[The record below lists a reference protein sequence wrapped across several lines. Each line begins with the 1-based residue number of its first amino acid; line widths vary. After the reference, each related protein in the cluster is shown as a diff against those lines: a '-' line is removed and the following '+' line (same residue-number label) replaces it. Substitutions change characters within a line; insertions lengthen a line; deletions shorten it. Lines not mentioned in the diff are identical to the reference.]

1 MITAAMSKASEPP
14 KVLTVT
20 LNPSVDRLVYVQQLQ
35 RHDTNR
41 ILRIEEDVGGKGVN
55 VARVLRRLGV
65 PVVATGFLGGRTGRY
80 VQRELEEME
89 SVQCEFV
96 WVPGETRTNLAIQEA
111 DGSPPTALNERGP
124 EIAPEDLD
132 TLIRIVENRSTQ
144 VQFVVLGG
152 SLPPGVPTDIYAT
165 LGEVAARR
173 GSKVVLDADGEPLV
187 QGLKASPYLIKPN
200 ENETERL
207 LGRPIDTLQDAAEAA
222 RELHKRGIPVVIV
235 SIGEKGAAVA
245 CEQGCWVAVP
255 PKVRAVS
262 TIGSGDSM
270 VAGVISVLA
279 RQGTIQEAMRWGT
292 AAGAATAMTDG
303 CDIGTYQQIEELV
316 PAVRVSPC

>member
-1 MITAAMSKASEPP
+1 MSTITIATQPP
-14 KVLTVT
+14 EVLTVT
-20 LNPSVDRLVYVQQLQ
+20 LNPSVDRLVYVQQLV

-65 PVVATGFLGGRTGRY
+65 SVAATGFLAGRTGRY
-80 VQRELEEME
+80 IQHELTEME
-89 SVQCEFV
+89 AICCEFV
-96 WVPGETRTNLAIQEA
+96 WVRGETRTNLAIQEA

-124 EIAPEDLD
+124 EVSPKALEAL
-132 TLIRIVENRSTQ
+132 LQVLEGYCGR
-144 VQFVVLGG
+144 VQFVALGG
-152 SLPPGVPTDIYAT
+152 SLPPGVPPDIYAT
-165 LGEVAARR
+165 IGQMAARH
-173 GSKVVLDADGEPLV
+173 GTKVVLDADGEPLI

-200 ENETERL
+200 ETETERL
-207 LGRPIDTLQDAAEAA
+207 LGRAVDTLQDAAQAA
-222 RELHKRGIPVVIV
+222 RELHDRGIPIVIV

-245 CEQGCWVAVP
+245 CAEGSWVAIP

-270 VAGVISVLA
+270 VAGVLSVLV
-279 RQGTIQEAMRWGT
+279 RQGTIEEAMCWGT

-303 CDIGTYQQIEELV
+303 CDIATFHQIQALLPE
-316 PAVRVSPC
+316 VRCHRC

>member
-1 MITAAMSKASEPP
+1 MSTTTREPTP
-14 KVLTVT
+14 PAVLTVT
-20 LNPSVDRLVYVQQLQ
+20 LNPSVDRLVYVQQLVQ
-35 RHDTNR
+35 HDTNR

-65 PVVATGFLGGRTGRY
+65 PVTATGFLAGRTGRY
-80 VQRELEEME
+80 IQRELTEME
-89 SVQCEFV
+89 SVHCEFV

-124 EIAPEDLD
+124 EVSPKALEAL
-132 TLIRIVENRSTQ
+132 LQVVEGYCGA
-144 VQFVVLGG
+144 VQFVALGG

-165 LGEVAARR
+165 IGQMAARR
-173 GSKVVLDADGEPLV
+173 GSKVILDADGEPLI

-207 LGRPIDTLQDAAEAA
+207 LGRTVDTLEDAAQAA
-222 RELHKRGIPVVIV
+222 RELHNRGIPIVIV
-235 SIGEKGAAVA
+235 SLGEKGAAVA
-245 CEQGCWVAVP
+245 CEEGCWIAVP
-255 PKVRAVS
+255 PRVRAVS

-270 VAGVISVLA
+270 VAGVLSVLV
-279 RQGTIQEAMRWGT
+279 RQGTIEEAMCWGT

-303 CDIGTYQQIEELV
+303 CDIGTTQQIEALLPE
-316 PAVRVSPC
+316 VRCYRC